1 MNNGKKVRINIEVS
15 KPKFDEIK
23 KLAEISGVSTHKEL
37 FDNALTLT
45 RWMMKQRKSGKA
57 VGALSADDRFI
68 ELEMPILE
76 NASVSNVEF

>member
-1 MNNGKKVRINIEVS
+1 MNNKKKVRINIEVS
-15 KPKFDEIK
+15 RLKFDEIK

-45 RWMMKQRKSGKA
+45 KWMMKQRKNGKA
-57 VGALSADDRFI
+57 VGALSKDDQFT

-76 NASVSNVEF
+76 NAGISNVDL